1 MLTALDVPY
10 VDTRAAALSYA
21 LGLPDLPAL
30 ATLDLP
36 TGAGTGTGAALT
48 LRLLGASHQIV
59 LTTPAGRFSET
70 VACLSDAPSG
80 LPASAERQ
88 LPDGTYRF
96 RSEVLRLRS
105 DEFARQVA
113 TVRELAGHGW
123 ALVGQFPG
131 EPDALTALAAPP
143 GPDGPLWATWHAY
156 PSTGELVKTET
167 WLVVC

>member
-1 MLTALDVPY
+1 
-10 VDTRAAALSYA
+10 
-21 LGLPDLPAL
+21 
-30 ATLDLP
+30 
-36 TGAGTGTGAALT
+36 
-48 LRLLGASHQIV
+48 QIV

-131 EPDALTALAAPP
+131 EPDALTALAFTSTQAPSLVAQQVRGAWKP
-143 GPDGPLWATWHAY
+143 ANDYADATGVYLRYARDAVTIFPLATGSLIMVEESSRAY
-156 PSTGELVKTET
+156 RRYYSTVGSSWGYTAGRGES
-167 WLVVC
+167 